1 MKRRDFL
8 RNSIPAATLLP
19 AVINGYS
26 VKAFNAGSPLMQ
38 ALMQTTT
45 ETDHVL
51 VIVQLAGGNDG
62 LNTVIPISNYADY
75 FNARNNV
82 AIAQNSIL
90 SLSGIS
96 RTGLHPAMTGMQTLF
111 NEGQMKLIQAVG
123 YPQPN
128 FSHFRATDIWMSAS
142 NSSQDVFSGW
152 AGRYLDYEY
161 QDFPG
166 TYPNTNMPDPL
177 AIQIGSSTTLT
188 TQGPVVNMAMS
199 ITNPTS
205 FYNLVNN
212 TTDPVPDTP
221 AGKELKF
228 LRLVTQ
234 QTQKYS
240 NVIQAAANRVTTQN
254 PYPANNS
261 LADQLKIVARLI
273 KGGLKTRIYLVSF
286 GGFDTHSVQVN
297 AADHNTGTH
306 ATLLQRVSAAI
317 KAFQDDLR
325 FLGVDQR
332 VMGMTYSEFGRR
344 IKSNSSGG
352 TDHGSAAPMFVFG
365 TNVDPGMLGDNPAI
379 PANAS
384 VNDNIP
390 MQYDFRSV
398 YSTLLEKWFCLDKTV
413 VAGLF
418 PPNVNT
424 QLQSLP
430 LIKTSVTC
438 AGGGTTPPGNWPNS
452 LGAEG
457 IITNDP
463 NPFTGTTRISFR
475 TAGGH
480 TLIQIMDTMG
490 RMIKTLLETD
500 YPTAGTYYVDF
511 NSETLP
517 TGIYYARFQNGTV
530 QKVRS
535 MLKVR

>member
-8 RNSIPAATLLP
+8 RSSIPAATVLP
-19 AVINGYS
+19 AIINGYS
-26 VKAFNAGSPLMQ
+26 VKAFNASSPLIQ

-45 ETDHVL
+45 DTDHVL
-51 VIVQLAGGNDG
+51 VIVQLSGGNDG
-62 LNTVIPISNYADY
+62 LNTVIPISTYSNY
-75 FNARNNV
+75 FNARSNV
-82 AIAQNSIL
+82 AIPQASIL
-90 SLSGIS
+90 SLSGNS
-96 RTGLHPAMTGMQTLF
+96 ATGLHPAMTGMQNIF
-111 NEGQMKLIQAVG
+111 NAGNMKVIQAVG

-128 FSHFRATDIWMSAS
+128 FSHFRATDIWMSGS
-142 NSSQDVFSGW
+142 NSNQEVFSGW

-161 QDFPG
+161 QDFPVG
-166 TYPNTNMPDPL
+166 YPNAAMPDPL
-177 AIQIGSSTTLT
+177 AIQIGSTTSLT
-188 TQGPVVNMAMS
+188 LQGPVVNMGMS

-212 TTDPVPDTP
+212 TTDPVPNTP
-221 AGKELKF
+221 AGKELSF

-240 NVIQAAANRVTTQN
+240 TVIRDAANLVTVQGA
-254 PYPANNS
+254 YPANNS
-261 LADQLKIVARLI
+261 LADQLKIVARLV
-273 KGGLKTRIYLVSF
+273 KGGLKTRIYMVSF

-297 AADHNTGTH
+297 TADHNTGTH
-306 ATLLQRVSAAI
+306 ATLLQRVSDAI

-325 FLGVDQR
+325 FLQIDNR
-332 VMGMTYSEFGRR
+332 VTGITFSEFGRR
-344 IKSNSSGG
+344 IKSNSSTG
-352 TDHGSAAPMFVFG
+352 TDHGAAAPMFVFG
-365 TNVDPGMLGDNPAI
+365 ANVESGVLGDNPAI
-379 PANAS
+379 PVNAT

-398 YSTLLEKWFCLDKTV
+398 YSTILEKWFCLDKTV

-430 LIKTSVTC
+430 LFKSSATC
-438 AGGGTTPPGNWPNS
+438 NGVSTPPRSNS
-452 LGAEG
+452 LGIDG

-463 NPFTGTTRISFR
+463 NPFTSSTKISFR

-480 TLIQIMDTMG
+480 TLIQVIDTMG
-490 RMIKTLLETD
+490 RLIKTLLERD
-500 YPTAGTYYVDF
+500 YTAPAQDFVDF
-511 NSETLP
+511 NAEGLP
-517 TGIYYARFQNGTV
+517 NGIYYARFQNGVV
-530 QKVRS
+530 QKVRP